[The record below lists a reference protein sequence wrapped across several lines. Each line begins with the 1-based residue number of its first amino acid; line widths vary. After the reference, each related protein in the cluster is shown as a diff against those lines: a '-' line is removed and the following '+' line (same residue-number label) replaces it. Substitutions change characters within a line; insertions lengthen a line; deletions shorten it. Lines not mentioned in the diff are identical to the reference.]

1 MSKYEQLMASIRNQ
15 INDGVWDV
23 GEKLPSLRKQSSL
36 SGLSLMTVLN
46 AYQALESQ
54 GLVVSHPRSGYLV
67 APKITPP
74 EYKKTK
80 ANYHAT
86 EHINSNDLIFDVLQ
100 TSRQPD
106 LINFG
111 SAYPDPSLYPRAQI
125 NRSLATAAKSMPTSA
140 MLDNFPPGN
149 EELRQIIS
157 KRYATQGMSI
167 SPDEIVIT
175 SGALEGLNLC
185 LQSVTQPGDW
195 VIVESPTFYGSI
207 QSLQK
212 LGLKAL
218 AIRTHPL
225 TGIDIDALEAALKTH
240 DVKACWLMTNYQ
252 NPMGFTLPL
261 DNKKKL
267 ASLLKQ
273 YQVYLIEDDVY
284 NELFSGNKKPLP
296 TKAFEHSDMTMHCSS
311 FSKSLVAGFRIGWVA
326 AGSQAKA
333 IQKLQL
339 MTTMAASAPMQLAM
353 TRFLTTTSY
362 ETHLRQL
369 RRTLAQRKYAMWK
382 RLNQYMPD
390 DVNIIFSEG
399 GYFIWIELPEHI
411 NAYDLYLKALK
422 HNVHIAPGAMF
433 SLTEQ
438 FNHCFRL
445 NASFECT
452 DQHVDGIKTLASLVK
467 QMERK

>member
-15 INDGVWDV
+15 INDGVWEV

-67 APKITPP
+67 APKIIPP

-80 ANYHAT
+80 ANYHAA
-86 EHINSNDLIFDVLQ
+86 EHIDSNDLIFDVLQ
-100 TSRQPD
+100 TSRQPG

-111 SAYPDPSLYPRAQI
+111 SAYPDPSLYPRTQI
-125 NRSLATAAKSMPTSA
+125 NRSLATAAKTMPTSA

-149 EELRQIIS
+149 EELRHIIS
-157 KRYATQGMSI
+157 KRYATQGMSV

-185 LQSVTQPGDW
+185 LQSVTKPGDW

-218 AIRTHPL
+218 AIRTHPQ
-225 TGIDIDALEAALKTH
+225 TGIDLEALEVALKTH
-240 DVKACWLMTNYQ
+240 DVKACWLMTNHQ
-252 NPMGFTLPL
+252 NPLGFTLPL
-261 DNKKKL
+261 ENKKKL
-267 ASLLKQ
+267 ATILNR
-273 YQVYLIEDDVY
+273 YQTYLIEDDVY
-284 NELFSGNKKPLP
+284 NELFSSNQKPLP
-296 TKAFEHSDMTMHCSS
+296 AKALEHSAMTMHCSS

-326 AGSQAKA
+326 AGSQAKS

-339 MTTMAASAPMQLAM
+339 MTSMAASAPMQLAM
-353 TRFLTTTSY
+353 TRFLTTKSY

-369 RRTLAQRKYAMWK
+369 RRTLAQRKYSMWK
-382 RLNQYMPD
+382 VLNQYMPS
-390 DVNIIFSEG
+390 DVNITFSEG
-399 GYFIWIELPEHI
+399 GYFLWVELPEHI
-411 NAYDLYLKALK
+411 NAYDLYLNALK
-422 HNVHIAPGAMF
+422 HNIHIAPGTMF
-433 SLTEQ
+433 SLTDQ
-438 FNHCFRL
+438 FEHCFRL

-452 DQHVDGIKTLASLVK
+452 DEYVEGIKILAELIK
-467 QMERK
+467 QLCKN